1 MKGEPEEEYVP
12 PTTSGYNYEDFALN
26 IVIIVIITIMITII
40 ICIITIITLIVTT
53 TYNCR

>member
-26 IVIIVIITIMITII
+26 IVIITIISLMITVI
-40 ICIITIITLIVTT
+40 ICIITIITIIITT